1 MYQTGDDNRY
11 YFTLSNTAGEI
22 VLNSMAFETRDTCI
36 SAMRSVIRLLP
47 DATAYKTESKNGN
60 HAFVLSEGNRRIAES
75 LPYDSTAEV
84 REAIDD
90 LSEDAS
96 DETQYQVDENVTTIR
111 TRMDIGKVDLSSYY
125 DFAYWSRS
133 GKAGF
138 EAFNR
143 NDNKAGYYFH
153 FNGPDGKAL
162 LFSRNFDSAYQRDS
176 RIHQIITASGNQK
189 RYEVISSGGKYYF
202 VLKGSNGFEI
212 ARSGFYDTRGD
223 AERASG
229 YLQKNGA
236 SYLSAYPKP
245 ERVGSSRRAVNQ
257 YNLNVPAGTKAAGFA
272 TVRHEKDH
280 YFLLND
286 DGGKTILYSQGYTGG
301 SGRDNGLRA
310 VIKSVGEPNRWERKY
325 ENGKY
330 YFVLRGA
337 NRQEIARS
345 ADFKTEAEREAAIR
359 WIMLSVPSYA
369 TKYGIDPRTLTT
381 STTTTETST
390 STDHFTLDVDK
401 KRDISPAAGAIGIGG
416 LALGANE
423 SSSSSSYTSSSSS
436 QEETSKPKV
445 EVPKVVV
452 PTPKVETPK
461 VEVPKVVVPTPK
473 VEIPKVEVPKTGATA
488 SSSSSST
495 TSTSKTTTTTKAG
508 SNFTTSG
515 GGGGAT
521 AHKAAVEQEEEEPKK
536 SSNWWLWL
544 LPLLLLLP
552 LLFWWKGRHKKTVDM
567 TSVKSESKIEAPH
580 AGAAA
585 PIIPEP
591 SISSTNSTTSNNAVS
606 GSTVVDPSGVAAAS
620 TMKSEPAVPKTA
632 SATVKKEPKVEPSV
646 AVAAK
651 KEKEKDVTP
660 SSYEKKS
667 VRSGKGG
674 YSKEVAKMAAFL
686 ESPSGESPTFN
697 FGAPEYSKGSH
708 HMKSSSV
715 KPLDDLAR
723 LLKSN
728 PNAHIQ
734 INGHIDGQ
742 ESDTYTGT
750 DKTDGGTLSTIRARC
765 LYKKLLKRGVSAEQM
780 TYIGLGSEKPVVDND
795 TETNRIKNR
804 RNEVVFTKW

>member
-60 HAFVLSEGNRRIAES
+60 HVFALSDGGRRIAES
-75 LPYDSTAEV
+75 LPYDSNLEV
-84 REAIDD
+84 REAIED

-96 DETQYQVDENVTTIR
+96 DETQYEVDEVVTTIR

-138 EAFNR
+138 ETFNR

-162 LFSRNFDSAYQRDS
+162 LFSRNFDSADQRDN
-176 RIHQIITASGNQK
+176 RIYQIITASGNQK
-189 RYEVISSGGKYYF
+189 RYEIISSGGKYYF

-212 ARSGFYDTRGD
+212 ARSGFYDTRGEV
-223 AERASG
+223 ERASG

-236 SYLSAYPKP
+236 SYLAAYPKP
-245 ERVGSSRRAVNQ
+245 ERAGLSTRRAVNQ

-272 TVRHEKDH
+272 TLRHEKDH

-286 DGGKTILYSQGYTGG
+286 DSGKTILYSQGYTGG

-310 VIKSVGEPNRWERKY
+310 VIKSVGDPNRWERKY

-337 NRQEIARS
+337 NRQEIGRS

-359 WIMLSVPSYA
+359 WILLSVPGYA
-369 TKYGIDPRTLTT
+369 TKYGIDPRSLT
-381 STTTTETST
+381 TTTTETSA

-401 KRDISPAAGAIGIGG
+401 KRDIPAAGAIGMGG
-416 LALGANE
+416 LALGA
-423 SSSSSSYTSSSSS
+423 SGTSSSTSS
-436 QEETSKPKV
+436 GSSTSSNSGKEETPKV
-445 EVPKVVV
+445 EVPKVVIPVPTPKVETPKVEIPKVVVPV

-461 VEVPKVVVPTPK
+461 VEVPK
-473 VEIPKVEVPKTGATA
+473 TGAT
-488 SSSSSST
+488 SSST
-495 TSTSKTTTTTKAG
+495 SSTSGGKTTTKAG
-508 SNFTTSG
+508 AGTSFTTAG

-521 AHKAAVEQEEEEPKK
+521 AGKTAVEQEEEEPKRN
-536 SSNWWLWL
+536 SNWWLWL

-552 LLFWWKGRHKKTVDM
+552 LFFWWKGRHKKTAEI
-567 TSVKSESKIEAPH
+567 TSVKTESKIEATRS
-580 AGAAA
+580 GTAA
-585 PIIPEP
+585 PTIPEV
-591 SISSTNSTTSNNAVS
+591 STNSSSSTSSNN
-606 GSTVVDPSGVAAAS
+606 VVAPASDPSGVAAAS
-620 TMKSEPAVPKTA
+620 AMKSEPAAPKTA
-632 SATVKKEPKVEPSV
+632 TTVVKKEPKVEPTV

-651 KEKEKDVTP
+651 KEKQVTP
-660 SSYEKKS
+660 GSYDKKS

-686 ESPSGESPTFN
+686 ESPSGDSPTFN

-715 KPLDDLAR
+715 TPLDDLAR

-728 PNAHIQ
+728 PKAHIQ

-765 LYKKLLKRGVSAEQM
+765 LYKKLLKRGVPAAQM
-780 TYIGLGSEKPVVDND
+780 TYIGLGAEKPIVDND
-795 TETNRIKNR
+795 TEENRMKNR
-804 RNEVVFTKW
+804 RNEVKFTKW

>member
-60 HAFVLSEGNRRIAES
+60 HTFALSEGGRRIAES
-75 LPYDSTAEV
+75 LPYDSNNEV
-84 REAIDD
+84 REAIED

-96 DETQYQVDENVTTIR
+96 DETQYQVDEVVTTIR
-111 TRMDIGKVDLSSYY
+111 SRMDMGKVDLSSYY

-162 LFSRNFDSAYQRDS
+162 LFSRNFDSALQRDS
-176 RIHQIITASGNQK
+176 RIYQIITASGNQK
-189 RYEVISSGGKYYF
+189 RYEIISNGGKYYF

-212 ARSGFYDTRGD
+212 ARSGFYDNRGD

-236 SYLSAYPKP
+236 SYLAAYPKP
-245 ERVGSSRRAVNQ
+245 ERVGSTRRAVNQ

-272 TVRHEKDH
+272 TLRHEKDH

-286 DGGKTILYSQGYTGG
+286 DSGKTILYSQGYAGG

-345 ADFKTEAEREAAIR
+345 ADFKTEAERESAIR
-359 WIMLSVPSYA
+359 WIMSSVPGYA
-369 TKYGIDPRTLTT
+369 VKYGIDPRTLTT
-381 STTTTETST
+381 STTETDS

-401 KRDISPAAGAIGIGG
+401 KRDLPPAAGAIGMGG
-416 LALGANE
+416 LALGTSG
-423 SSSSSSYTSSSSS
+423 SSSSTSSGSSYTSSHSGSGK
-436 QEETSKPKV
+436 EETPKV

-461 VEVPKVVVPTPK
+461 VEVPKIVVPTPK
-473 VEIPKVEVPKTGATA
+473 VETPKVEVPKVGATSSA
-488 SSSSSST
+488 SSGKT
-495 TSTSKTTTTTKAG
+495 TSKVG
-508 SNFTTSG
+508 SSFTTAG

-521 AHKAAVEQEEEEPKK
+521 AGKAAVEQEEEEPKK
-536 SSNWWLWL
+536 NSNWWLWL

-552 LLFWWKGRHKKTVDM
+552 LLFWWKGRHKKAEPDM
-567 TSVKSESKIEAPH
+567 TSVKSESKIEAPR

-585 PIIPEP
+585 PIIPEV
-591 SISSTNSTTSNNAVS
+591 STSSSSSSTTSNN
-606 GSTVVDPSGVAAAS
+606 VVAPASDPSGVAAAS
-620 TMKSEPAVPKTA
+620 AMKSEPAAPKTA
-632 SATVKKEPKVEPSV
+632 TTVVKKEPKVEPTV

-651 KEKEKDVTP
+651 KEKEVTP
-660 SSYEKKS
+660 SGYDKKS

-674 YSKEVAKMAAFL
+674 YSNEVAKMAAFL
-686 ESPSGESPTFN
+686 ESPSGESPAFN

-723 LLKSN
+723 LLKAN

-734 INGHIDGQ
+734 INGHIDGN

-765 LYKKLLKRGVSAEQM
+765 LYKKLLRRGVPAEQM

-795 TETNRIKNR
+795 TEANRMKNR
-804 RNEVVFTKW
+804 RNEVIFTKW

>member
-1 MYQTGDDNRY
+1 MRFNMYQTGDDNRY

-22 VLNSMAFETRDTCI
+22 VLNSMAFETRDSCI
-36 SAMRSVIRLLP
+36 TAMRSVIRLLP

-60 HAFVLSEGNRRIAES
+60 HGFVLSEGGRRIAES
-75 LPYDSTAEV
+75 LPYDSGNEV
-84 REAIDD
+84 REAIEE

-96 DETQYQVDENVTTIR
+96 DETQYQVDEIVTTIR
-111 TRMDIGKVDLSSYY
+111 TRMDMGKVDLSSYY

-138 EAFNR
+138 ETFNR
-143 NDNKAGYYFH
+143 NDNKAGHYFH

-162 LFSRNFDSAYQRDS
+162 LFSRNFDSAHQRDS
-176 RIHQIITASGNQK
+176 RIYQIITASGNAK
-189 RYEVISSGGKYYF
+189 RYEILSSGGKYYF

-245 ERVGSSRRAVNQ
+245 ERVGSSTRRAVNQ
-257 YNLNVPAGTKAAGFA
+257 YNLNVPAGTKSAGFA

-286 DGGKTILYSQGYTGG
+286 DNGKTILYSQGYTGG

-345 ADFKTEAEREAAIR
+345 ADFKTEAERESAIR
-359 WIMLSVPSYA
+359 WMKSAVPSYA
-369 TKYGIDPRTLTT
+369 VKYGIDPRTLTT
-381 STTTTETST
+381 TTTEITDST
-390 STDHFTLDVDK
+390 EHFTLDVDK
-401 KRDISPAAGAIGIGG
+401 KRDISPAAGAIGLGG
-416 LALGANE
+416 LALGTSE
-423 SSSSSSYTSSSSS
+423 SSSSTSSGGHK
-436 QEETSKPKV
+436 EETPKEVVPAPKV
-445 EVPKVVV
+445 ETPKVVVPTPKVETPKVVV

-461 VEVPKVVVPTPK
+461 VEA
-473 VEIPKVEVPKTGATA
+473 PKTGTTSNTYGGQTTTRAGA
-488 SSSSSST
+488 SS
-495 TSTSKTTTTTKAG
+495 
-508 SNFTTSG
+508 FTTAG

-521 AHKAAVEQEEEEPKK
+521 AGKVSVEQEEEEPKK
-536 SSNWWLWL
+536 KNRWWLWL

-552 LLFWWKGRHKKTVDM
+552 FLFWWMGRGKKKEADI
-567 TSVKSESKIEAPH
+567 TSVRSESKIEAPRS
-580 AGAAA
+580 GAAA
-585 PIIPEP
+585 PVIPDVN
-591 SISSTNSTTSNNAVS
+591 ITHSSSNTTTTSNN
-606 GSTVVDPSGVAAAS
+606 VVAPASDPSGVAAAS
-620 TMKSEPAVPKTA
+620 AMKSEPAPKTA
-632 SATVKKEPKVEPSV
+632 TEVVKKEPKAEPVV

-651 KEKEKDVTP
+651 KEKTKDIAP
-660 SSYEKKS
+660 GSYDKKS

-674 YSKEVAKMAAFL
+674 YSNEVAKMAAFL
-686 ESPSGESPTFN
+686 ESPSGESPAFN

-723 LLKSN
+723 LLKAN

-734 INGHIDGQ
+734 INGHIDGE

-765 LYKKLLKRGVSAEQM
+765 LYKKLLRRGVPAEQM
-780 TYIGLGSEKPVVDND
+780 TYMGLGSEKPIVDND
-795 TETNRIKNR
+795 SEENRMKNR
-804 RNEVVFTKW
+804 RNEVIFTKW

>member
-36 SAMRSVIRLLP
+36 SAMRSIIRLLP

-60 HAFVLSEGNRRIAES
+60 HAFVLSEGGRRIAES
-75 LPYDSTAEV
+75 LPYDSTTEV

-162 LFSRNFDSAYQRDS
+162 LFSRNFDSAHQRDS
-176 RIHQIITASGNQK
+176 RIYQIITASGNQK

-245 ERVGSSRRAVNQ
+245 ERLGSSRRAVNQ
-257 YNLNVPAGTKAAGFA
+257 YNLNVPAGTKAVGFA

-286 DGGKTILYSQGYTGG
+286 EGGKTILYSQGYTGG

-310 VIKSVGEPNRWERKY
+310 VIKSVGELNRWERKY

-359 WIMLSVPSYA
+359 WIMLSVPGYA
-369 TKYGIDPRTLTT
+369 TKYGVDPRTLTT
-381 STTTTETST
+381 STTTETTS

-401 KRDISPAAGAIGIGG
+401 KRDISPAAGAIGMGG
-416 LALGANE
+416 LALGASE
-423 SSSSSSYTSSSSS
+423 LTSGSSK
-436 QEETSKPKV
+436 EETPKVETPKV

-473 VEIPKVEVPKTGATA
+473 VETPKVEVPKVVVPTPKVEVPKTGAT
-488 SSSSSST
+488 SSSST
-495 TSTSKTTTTTKAG
+495 SSTSSTKTTTKAG
-508 SNFTTSG
+508 ATSSFTTAG

-567 TSVKSESKIEAPH
+567 TSVKTESKIEAPR
-580 AGAAA
+580 AGTAA
-585 PIIPEP
+585 PIIPET
-591 SISSTNSTTSNNAVS
+591 SISSSSTSNNVVAPVS
-606 GSTVVDPSGVAAAS
+606 DPSGVAAAS
-620 TMKSEPAVPKTA
+620 AMKSATPKTA
-632 SATVKKEPKVEPSV
+632 AATVKKEPKAEPSI

-651 KEKEKDVTP
+651 KEKDVTP
-660 SSYEKKS
+660 KSYDRKS

-674 YSKEVAKMAAFL
+674 YSNEVAKMAAFL

-742 ESDTYTGT
+742 ESDTYKGT

-765 LYKKLLKRGVSAEQM
+765 LYKKLLKRGVPAEQM

-795 TETNRIKNR
+795 TEENRMKNR

>member
-36 SAMRSVIRLLP
+36 AAMRSIIRLLP

-60 HAFVLSEGNRRIAES
+60 HTFALSEGGRRIAES
-75 LPYDSTAEV
+75 LPYESNNEV
-84 REAIDD
+84 REAIED

-96 DETQYQVDENVTTIR
+96 DETQYQVDEVVTTIR
-111 TRMDIGKVDLSSYY
+111 TRTDIGKVDLSSYY

-138 EAFNR
+138 ETFSR

-153 FNGPDGKAL
+153 FNGSDGKAL
-162 LFSRNFDSAYQRDS
+162 LFSRNFDSAFQRDG
-176 RIHQIITASGNQK
+176 RIYQIITASGNQK
-189 RYEVISSGGKYYF
+189 RYEIISSGGKYYF

-223 AERASG
+223 AERAAG

-236 SYLSAYPKP
+236 SYLAAYPKP
-245 ERVGSSRRAVNQ
+245 ERAGASTRRAVNQ
-257 YNLNVPAGTKAAGFA
+257 YNLKVPAGTKAAGFA
-272 TVRHEKDH
+272 TIRHEKDH

-286 DGGKTILYSQGYTGG
+286 AIGQTILYSQGYVSG

-359 WIMLSVPSYA
+359 WIMSSVPGYA
-369 TKYGIDPRTLTT
+369 VKYGIDPRTLTT
-381 STTTTETST
+381 STTTAETTS

-401 KRDISPAAGAIGIGG
+401 KRDIPVAGAIGLGG

-423 SSSSSSYTSSSSS
+423 SSSNTSSG
-436 QEETSKPKV
+436 KV
-445 EVPKVVV
+445 EVPKVVI

-461 VEVPKVVVPTPK
+461 VEVPKIVVLTPKVETPK
-473 VEIPKVEVPKTGATA
+473 VEIPQTGAT
-488 SSSSSST
+488 T
-495 TSTSKTTTTTKAG
+495 IGGKTTAKAG
-508 SNFTTSG
+508 AGGSFTTAG
-515 GGGGAT
+515 GGSGAAAGKT
-521 AHKAAVEQEEEEPKK
+521 AIEQEAEEPKK
-536 SSNWWLWL
+536 KSHWWLWL

-552 LLFWWKGRHKKTVDM
+552 LFFWWKGRHKKTEDL
-567 TSVKSESKIEAPH
+567 TGVKSESKIERV
-580 AGAAA
+580 GAAA
-585 PIIPEP
+585 PTIPEM
-591 SISSTNSTTSNNAVS
+591 STSNSPSNNAVS
-606 GSTVVDPSGVAAAS
+606 SAKVADPSGVAAAS
-620 TMKSEPAVPKTA
+620 AMKSEPAEPKTA
-632 SATVKKEPKVEPSV
+632 TASVKKEPKAEPTV

-651 KEKEKDVTP
+651 REKEATP
-660 SSYEKKS
+660 SSYDKKS

-674 YSKEVAKMAAFL
+674 YSNEVAKMAAFL
-686 ESPSGESPTFN
+686 ESPSGESPAFN

-765 LYKKLLKRGVSAEQM
+765 LYKKLLKRGVPAEQM
-780 TYIGLGSEKPVVDND
+780 TYIGLGAEKPMVDNE
-795 TETNRIKNR
+795 TEVNRLKNR
-804 RNEVVFTKW
+804 RNEVIFTKW

>member
-60 HAFVLSEGNRRIAES
+60 HTFALSEGGRRIAES
-75 LPYDSTAEV
+75 LPYDSNNEV
-84 REAIDD
+84 REAIED

-96 DETQYQVDENVTTIR
+96 DETQYQVDEVVTTIR
-111 TRMDIGKVDLSSYY
+111 SRMDMGKVDLSSYY

-162 LFSRNFDSAYQRDS
+162 LFSRNFDSALQRDS
-176 RIHQIITASGNQK
+176 RIYQIITASGNQK
-189 RYEVISSGGKYYF
+189 RYEIISNGGKYYF

-236 SYLSAYPKP
+236 SYLAAYPKP
-245 ERVGSSRRAVNQ
+245 ERVGSRRAVNQ

-272 TVRHEKDH
+272 TLRHEKDH

-286 DGGKTILYSQGYTGG
+286 DSGKTILYSQGYAGG

-345 ADFKTEAEREAAIR
+345 ADFKTEAERESAIR
-359 WIMLSVPSYA
+359 WIMSSVPGYA
-369 TKYGIDPRTLTT
+369 VKYGIDPRTLTT
-381 STTTTETST
+381 STTETDS

-401 KRDISPAAGAIGIGG
+401 KRDLPPAAGAIGMGG
-416 LALGANE
+416 LALGTSG
-423 SSSSSSYTSSSSS
+423 SSSSTSSGSSYTSSHSGSGK
-436 QEETSKPKV
+436 EETPKV

-461 VEVPKVVVPTPK
+461 VEVPKIVVPTPK
-473 VEIPKVEVPKTGATA
+473 VETPKVEVPKVGATSSA
-488 SSSSSST
+488 SSGKT
-495 TSTSKTTTTTKAG
+495 TSKVG
-508 SNFTTSG
+508 SSFTTAG

-521 AHKAAVEQEEEEPKK
+521 AGKAAVEQEGEEPKK
-536 SSNWWLWL
+536 NSNWWLWL

-552 LLFWWKGRHKKTVDM
+552 LLFWWKGRHKKAEPDM
-567 TSVKSESKIEAPH
+567 TSVKSSKIEATRS
-580 AGAAA
+580 GSAA
-585 PIIPEP
+585 PIIPEV
-591 SISSTNSTTSNNAVS
+591 STSSSSSSTTSNN
-606 GSTVVDPSGVAAAS
+606 VVAPTSDPSGVAAAS
-620 TMKSEPAVPKTA
+620 AMKSEPAAPKTA
-632 SATVKKEPKVEPSV
+632 TTVVKKEPKVEPTV

-651 KEKEKDVTP
+651 KEKEVTP
-660 SSYEKKS
+660 SGYDKKS

-674 YSKEVAKMAAFL
+674 YSNEVAKMAAFL
-686 ESPSGESPTFN
+686 ESPSGESPAFN

-734 INGHIDGQ
+734 INGHIDGN

-765 LYKKLLKRGVSAEQM
+765 LYKKLLRRGVPAEQM

-795 TETNRIKNR
+795 TEANRMKNR
-804 RNEVVFTKW
+804 RNEVIFTKW